1 MPYTAINA
9 IDGCLRAG
17 FLCIIEIKTFTL
29 EAIIYR
35 FTNRHLPGD
44 KQVRTEVSP
53 ACHYEVSRRT
63 VSYIPGQTDKELE
76 EAKRE
81 NK

>member
-1 MPYTAINA
+1 M
-9 IDGCLRAG
+9 C
-17 FLCIIEIKTFTL
+17 
-29 EAIIYR
+29 R

-44 KQVRTEVSP
+44 KQVRREVSP

-81 NK
+81 KKYKKLINKRLEIRRREKSYF